1 MKNVVIISS
10 SPRQD
15 GNSETL
21 CKEFLRGV
29 ESSGHQGELICLR
42 NYDIKYCTGCYA
54 CPRLGRCVIDD
65 GMKEIGEKLLKA
77 DVIVLAT
84 PVYFYS
90 MSGQLKVFIDRLIPY
105 YRKIKADI
113 YLIATMYDNDK
124 EMMDSTFESIRGAT
138 RDCFINCEEKGVI
151 YGLRLWELED
161 ASRREDLKAKA
172 FAMGMSV

>member
-10 SPRQD
+10 SPRRD

-21 CKEFLRGV
+21 CREFLRGV
-29 ESSGHQGELICLR
+29 ESVGHKGEIISLR
-42 NYDIKYCTGCYA
+42 DYNLKYCNGCYTCA
-54 CPRLGRCVIDD
+54 KLGNCVFND
-65 GMKEIGEKLLKA
+65 GMNEIGEKLLKS

-113 YLIATMYDNDK
+113 YLIATMYDNEK
-124 EMMDSTFESIRGAT
+124 EMMDSTFEAIRGAT
-138 RDCFINCEEKGVI
+138 RDCFINCEEKGII
-151 YGLRLWELED
+151 YGLRLWEKED